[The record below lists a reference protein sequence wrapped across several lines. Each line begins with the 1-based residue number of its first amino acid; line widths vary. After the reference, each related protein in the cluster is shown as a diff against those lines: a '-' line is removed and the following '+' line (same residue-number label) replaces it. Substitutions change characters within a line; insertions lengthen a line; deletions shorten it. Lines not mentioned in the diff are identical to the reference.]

1 MGVGTPVSD
10 DLPDIGAGICAKHT
24 NSNWESQESMNNG
37 NKMSSAMEAAAR
49 EMERVLSPGRFS
61 TYLRAA
67 DEDGEKAARLYAW
80 NTAVC
85 AAFYG
90 PLQALEVALRNAM
103 HERLAE
109 RYGAEWYDNAEV
121 CLNDKHRGQVEE
133 AKERLRQTGKAV
145 TPPHVVAALSF
156 GFWVFLLTRNYNQ
169 RLWRPTL
176 RGAFPYVEKVTRQEA
191 FVLLI
196 ELLEFRNRIAHHEPI
211 FASPL
216 RKRHSDI
223 LKIIGWISPCK
234 RDWVVAHS
242 RLEEVLDMP
251 RDRADLRF

>member
-1 MGVGTPVSD
+1 MSGGGGKFSASEEAVG
-10 DLPDIGAGICAKHT
+10 
-24 NSNWESQESMNNG
+24 
-37 NKMSSAMEAAAR
+37 
-49 EMERVLSPGRFS
+49 EMERVLSAGRFS

-67 DEDGEKAARLYAW
+67 DEDGEKATRLYAW

-121 CLNDKHRGQVEE
+121 RLNDKHREQVEE
-133 AKERLRQTGKAV
+133 AKTRLRQTGKAV

-156 GFWVFLLTRNYNQ
+156 GFWVFLLSSSYDET
-169 RLWRPTL
+169 LWRFAL
-176 RGAFPYVEKVTRQEA
+176 YKVFPRAEA
-191 FVLLI
+191 VQRKEVYERLMKLLVL
-196 ELLEFRNRIAHHEPI
+196 RNRIAHHEPI

-216 RKRHSDI
+216 RRRYRQI
-223 LKIIGWISPCK
+223 LEITGWISPFK

-242 RLEEVLDMP
+242 RLEEVLDTP
-251 RDRADLRF
+251 QDSAGLRF